1 MLSFVVVVR
10 VRVKVV
16 REIFFVFWVFFVS
29 VLAEKNKNTTDCGLS
44 FFSLFCD
51 GRRRRDPQ
59 KKTTL
64 MVFER
69 ENEREMGETLSAR
82 ALKSVAAFL
91 RAAR

>member
-51 GRRRRDPQ
+51 GRRD
-59 KKTTL
+59 
-64 MVFER
+64 
-69 ENEREMGETLSAR
+69 GETRKRRRL
-82 ALKSVAAFL
+82 
-91 RAAR
+91 